1 MASSYSSSSSNR
13 GASEYIE
20 LSKKIK
26 TYVDISLSFK
36 PSPITNDIT
45 LLTNENAINNAIK
58 NIILFLPSEVPFNA
72 EVGSTTQ
79 SFLFDQMDEVTSGLI
94 ATEVRRAILYCE
106 PRVTFVPLNPALN
119 SIGEY
124 RNSTA
129 RTLASDKFNADT
141 LGVYVNFQ
149 PDQNSFE
156 VTVKYR
162 IVGGEQTFR
171 VQEILTPTR

>member
-1 MASSYSSSSSNR
+1 MASSYTTNR
-13 GASEYIE
+13 RNSEFIE
-20 LSKKIK
+20 LSRKVK

-36 PSPITNDIT
+36 PSPVTNDIT

-72 EVGSTTQ
+72 EIGSTTQ
-79 SFLFDQMDEVTSGLI
+79 SYLFDMMDEVTSGLI
-94 ATEVRRAILYCE
+94 ATEVRRAILFCE
-106 PRVTFVPLNPALN
+106 PRVTFNALDPTKSGVGN
-119 SIGEY
+119 Y
-124 RNSTA
+124 RNNTA
-129 RTLASDKFNADT
+129 AGAGDLFYQDD
-141 LGVYVNFQ
+141 LGVYVSYL
-149 PDQNSFE
+149 PDQNSFQ